1 MKAFVSTFRKITVL
15 LVFLVVCSCGY
26 TEKDDQESYSYSYAA
41 HKKDC
46 VYVCSGPKARR
57 YHLDSDCKGLSKC
70 SGRILEMTVEEAQD
84 KGETPCRLCVGEQT
98 NAERKNIS

>member
-1 MKAFVSTFRKITVL
+1 MKFFVSTFRKIAVL
-15 LVFLVVCSCGY
+15 LVFLVVCSCGQ

-41 HKKDC
+41 HKKEC
-46 VYVCSGPKARR
+46 VYVCSGQKARR

-84 KGETPCRLCVGEQT
+84 KGKTPCRLCVGE
-98 NAERKNIS
+98 